1 MRMLNNNARRSAS
14 GTNTDRV
21 QEDVMRKYTVK
32 YKVATYSG
40 EVTVYVDE
48 NADQDHIIAK
58 AKQQLTRNGPLPFG
72 YESWRII

>member
-1 MRMLNNNARRSAS
+1 
-14 GTNTDRV
+14 
-21 QEDVMRKYTVK
+21 MRKYTVK
-32 YKVATYSG
+32 YQVATYSG